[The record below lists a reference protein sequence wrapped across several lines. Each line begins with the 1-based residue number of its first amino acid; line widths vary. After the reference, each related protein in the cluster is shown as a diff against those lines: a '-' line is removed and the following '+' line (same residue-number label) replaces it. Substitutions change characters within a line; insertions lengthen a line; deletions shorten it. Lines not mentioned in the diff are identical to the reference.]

1 MNRCSILSQ
10 GWKANVKTV
19 FGVMS
24 LFLFLFTLPMLVEAR
39 DYQIRASDGEVYTV
53 TLGEDPGVH
62 NFSFRDA
69 DGEILRC
76 VTEDERAVATE
87 LYFAAKF
94 FWHALPWYSPENDF
108 EDWEASVRVIAKD
121 ALDKLGQ
128 RQIATMVAQHS
139 VTMLLIIG
147 QPNLFAPGAAD
158 VISAING
165 AIAGELERAVL
176 LNASYLAQIAGR
188 GAVKHER
195 ILRGLWSSYETRAIV
210 IPIDEINDASES
222 HYKAS
227 LYLAL
232 ASRLVSQYLQVP
244 NFEERISTFIRSI
257 VPFASKVETL
267 ASITYSNEHLQDL
280 HALRENSIA
289 GIHRESK
296 FQVYLGKK
304 RSRSELEAA
313 GFFQP
318 IVDTPLED
326 IRISIDDDPQ
336 RLDVRDYFSPKS
348 DNLLYVPR
356 ADDESVA
363 VARTETIGSSV
374 IIITPHNTG
383 RTSVEVTVV
392 GPRDLSVTESFT
404 VTVGQDIQPN
414 QVPEPDGT
422 IDHQLLLIDGPP
434 RTLDM
439 AEYFSWDNDL
449 DYEVDSDPSGIVE
462 ESISGSRV
470 TIKPRQIGN
479 ASVVVRAYDRND
491 ESLYAIQTI
500 PVLVYTNRATIV
512 RPPSPTTFRP
522 PTTPLPSV
530 VGLRKGVS
538 VITLLD
544 PGFPLNV
551 RKSPGKNA
559 EKEVILGS
567 GVTGIIT
574 DGPGDAPEDAFK
586 WWKVRWDASG
596 IEGWCVEWDRG
607 QILYRRPPD
616 LKILSLKADEDEV
629 VLGKPFRLEA
639 EVHNAGPGESAPTEI
654 YFYYA
659 TTRHSSLEVLK
670 RDSNLRVAGRGTV
683 EVPSLGKDK
692 TTKVS
697 LRVEA
702 PIDPDTYYYGA
713 LLPTNIDITTDY
725 TDDLGPE
732 VLNNNLAREVAVE
745 VTSFPD
751 LVVESISAS
760 KSILDPGEGFTLDAT
775 VRNQGL
781 GEPKYNAILD
791 YYRSSDA
798 YISTRDREV
807 GDDVIRSEDLDTN
820 EIAPPES
827 IRLSAPSEPGVYYY
841 GACVDLRNES
851 DTDNNCSGGVAITVR
866 ETNPSDLVVS
876 LVELSDSTLAPGGS
890 FTLEATVSNQGKGT
904 ARPTT
909 LRGYRSANASISTN
923 DTEIGSIQVG
933 SLRANAAETQQIHL
947 TVPLAVGTYYYG
959 VVVDSVGNESNTAN
973 NNSAGVA
980 LTVENLAPVASGTLP
995 AQTLVAGNEILL
1007 DVSAYFSDPNED
1019 ILTYYVF
1026 SDTASVVVAELSDL
1040 SNSELTLTPLA
1051 AGTATITV
1059 EVSDGEF
1066 TATQTIDVS
1075 VTAPNVLEEVWMPDA
1090 NLRAAVRA
1098 ALGLAP
1104 GDVLTQQALAKL
1116 TSVNFDNS
1124 DIKDL
1129 TGLEHA
1135 TQLTALYL
1143 SSNEVVDISVLS
1155 GLTQLTRLDLSGNSV
1170 SDVSVL
1176 SGLTQLTGL
1185 YLRWNDIVDISAL
1198 SGLTQLTRLDLVSNG
1213 LSDISVLSG
1222 LTQLTV
1228 LYLSDNEVVDISP
1241 LSGLTQLTS
1250 LSLGSNQIS
1259 DVSPLEGLI
1268 NLEELYLEGNPI
1280 SDFAPLRRLT
1290 AKNPD
1295 VDIDIDISVE
1305 VPSISE
1311 EIWMPDANLRA
1322 VVRAALGLAPD
1333 DVLTKRTMQRLTR
1346 LDASVWQAAAS
1357 EKISDLTGLEHAEQ
1371 LTELDLAENE
1381 IVNLSPLIGLTQLT
1395 ELDLSDNQVVDISSL
1410 SGLTQLTTLSLF
1422 NNEVV
1427 DIRTLSNLT
1436 QLTTLHLGFNDIVE
1450 ISPLAGLTQLTQLI
1464 LDNHN
1469 HNIVDISPLS
1479 DLTELTFLSLN
1490 WNEVVDISPLSG
1502 LTELTFLGLLE
1513 NEIEDVSALEGLI
1526 NLENLSLEGNP
1537 ISDFAPLR
1545 RLKAKNPDVAIDI
1558 DISVVAA
1565 AVSEET
1571 WMPDANLREAVR
1583 AALGLEPGDVLTK
1596 EWMQRLTKLDAS
1608 LPADAPASVKVSDLT
1623 GLEHATQLTYLDL
1636 YYNEVVDIS
1645 ALSGLTQLTSLD
1657 LWANDIVDI
1666 SALSGLTQLT
1676 SLRLGG
1682 NGLSDI
1688 SVLSGLTQLTLL
1700 SLWRNDIVD
1709 ISVLSGLTQLTWLY
1723 LWGNEIVD
1731 VSVLSGLTQLTELYL
1746 SGNEIVDVSPLAGL
1760 TQLTELD
1767 LGDNEIVDV
1776 SPLSGLTQLTRLDLI
1791 DNEVVDI
1798 SVLSGLT
1805 QLTWL
1810 YLSDNEVVDVSP
1822 LEGLTN
1828 LEELY
1833 LEGNPI
1839 ADLAPLR
1846 RLKSKNPDM
1855 EIDIDISIETPVISG
1870 GTAALHVYWTLFGH
1884 GEIQRS
1890 NLDGTSVRTLFTKL
1904 GYPVSI
1910 AVDVAGGKIYWAIND
1925 FGNGDG
1931 NKIQRA
1937 NLDGTNI
1944 QDIVTNEL
1952 LGQTYIALDVAGGKI
1967 YWTNDNYSG
1976 DGDGDKIQ
1984 CANLD
1989 GTNVQDIVTE
1999 ELSYLNGIALDVTRK
2014 KIYWTQLYKIQR
2026 SNLDGTNVQDIFA
2039 NSGGYN
2045 LFGIALDVAGGKVYW
2060 GNPSK
2065 SKIQRANLDGSNVQD
2080 FITGVEPR
2088 SIALDVAGGKVYWGN
2103 PSKSKIQRANL
2114 DGSNVEDIVTGVRG
2128 IIDIALGIFSQNPSP
2143 VVPVVREDVN
2153 RDGVIDLQDTAVVR
2167 ANLGQTGQ
2175 NDADV
2180 NDDNVVDVDDL
2191 VLVLAA
2197 IENAAAAPTTHTQ
2210 IQQLFTTKE
2219 VQQWLTEAQLSEE
2232 TSPAYLRGITM
2243 LEQILALLI
2252 PQETVLLANY
2262 PNPFNPETWIP
2273 YQLSKPADVTVSIY
2287 SVDGRLVRR
2296 LALGYQSAGVYR
2308 SRNRAAHWDGRNGV
2322 GEKVASGLY
2331 FYTFTA
2337 GSFTATRKM
2346 LIRK

>member
-53 TLGEDPGVH
+53 TLSGELGVH

-94 FWHALPWYSPENDF
+94 FWHALPRYKPENDF
-108 EDWEASVRVIAKD
+108 EDWEATVKVIAKD

-158 VISAING
+158 VISNING

-195 ILRGLWSSYETRAIV
+195 ILRGLWSSYETRSIV

-222 HYKAS
+222 DYKAS

-257 VPFASKVETL
+257 VPFASQVETL

-280 HALRENSIA
+280 RALRENSIA

-304 RSRSELEAA
+304 RSRSELEVA

-434 RTLDM
+434 ETLDM
-439 AEYFSWDNDL
+439 SEYFSWDNDL
-449 DYEVDSDPSGIVE
+449 DYEADSDPPGIVE
-462 ESISGSRV
+462 VSVSRSRV
-470 TIKPRQIGN
+470 TLTPRQIGN

-544 PGFPLNV
+544 PGFTLNV

-559 EKEVILGS
+559 EQEVILGS

-574 DGPGDAPEDAFK
+574 DGPRDAPEDAFK

-670 RDSNLRVAGRGTV
+670 RDSNLRVAGSGTV
-683 EVPSLGKDK
+683 EVPSLRKDK

-1051 AGTATITV
+1051 AGDATITV

-1090 NLRAAVRA
+1090 NLREAVRE
-1098 ALGLAP
+1098 ALDLAP
-1104 GDVLTQQALAKL
+1104 GDVLTQQAMQRLTKL
-1116 TSVNFDNS
+1116 DASLPSDAPASVKVS
-1124 DIKDL
+1124 DL
-1129 TGLEHA
+1129 TGIEHA
-1135 TQLTALYL
+1135 TQLTYLELTYNEVSDVSPLSSLTQLTELYL
-1143 SSNEVVDISVLS
+1143 WGNRVVDISVLSGLTQLTELYLWGNRVVDISALSGLTQLTSLELSWSGIVDISVLSGLTQLTELDLSGNEIVDISVLSGLTQLTELDLSGNEIVDISVLSGLTQLTKLDLGSNEIVDISVLSGLTQLTELDLGENEVVDISVLS
-1155 GLTQLTRLDLSGNSV
+1155 GLTQLTKLDLWNNEIV
-1170 SDVSVL
+1170 DISVL
-1176 SGLTQLTGL
+1176 SGLTQLTELDLG
-1185 YLRWNDIVDISAL
+1185 WNEIVDISVL
-1198 SGLTQLTRLDLVSNG
+1198 SGLTQLTELDLWNNEIVDISVLSGLTQLMELDLGWNEIVDISVLSGLTQLTELYLSWNEIVDISVLSGLTQLTELYLSYNEIVDISVLSGLTQLTSLGLGNNG

-1222 LTQLTV
+1222 LTQLT
-1228 LYLSDNEVVDISP
+1228 
-1241 LSGLTQLTS
+1241 
-1250 LSLGSNQIS
+1250 SLG
-1259 DVSPLEGLI
+1259 
-1268 NLEELYLEGNPI
+1268 
-1280 SDFAPLRRLT
+1280 
-1290 AKNPD
+1290 
-1295 VDIDIDISVE
+1295 
-1305 VPSISE
+1305 
-1311 EIWMPDANLRA
+1311 
-1322 VVRAALGLAPD
+1322 
-1333 DVLTKRTMQRLTR
+1333 
-1346 LDASVWQAAAS
+1346 
-1357 EKISDLTGLEHAEQ
+1357 
-1371 LTELDLAENE
+1371 
-1381 IVNLSPLIGLTQLT
+1381 
-1395 ELDLSDNQVVDISSL
+1395 
-1410 SGLTQLTTLSLF
+1410 
-1422 NNEVV
+1422 
-1427 DIRTLSNLT
+1427 
-1436 QLTTLHLGFNDIVE
+1436 
-1450 ISPLAGLTQLTQLI
+1450 
-1464 LDNHN
+1464 
-1469 HNIVDISPLS
+1469 
-1479 DLTELTFLSLN
+1479 
-1490 WNEVVDISPLSG
+1490 
-1502 LTELTFLGLLE
+1502 
-1513 NEIEDVSALEGLI
+1513 
-1526 NLENLSLEGNP
+1526 
-1537 ISDFAPLR
+1537 
-1545 RLKAKNPDVAIDI
+1545 
-1558 DISVVAA
+1558 
-1565 AVSEET
+1565 
-1571 WMPDANLREAVR
+1571 
-1583 AALGLEPGDVLTK
+1583 
-1596 EWMQRLTKLDAS
+1596 
-1608 LPADAPASVKVSDLT
+1608 
-1623 GLEHATQLTYLDL
+1623 
-1636 YYNEVVDIS
+1636 
-1645 ALSGLTQLTSLD
+1645 
-1657 LWANDIVDI
+1657 
-1666 SALSGLTQLT
+1666 
-1676 SLRLGG
+1676 LGG
-1682 NGLSDI
+1682 
-1688 SVLSGLTQLTLL
+1688 
-1700 SLWRNDIVD
+1700 NDIVD
-1709 ISVLSGLTQLTWLY
+1709 ISVLSGLTQLTKLG
-1723 LWGNEIVD
+1723 LDSNQISD
-1731 VSVLSGLTQLTELYL
+1731 VS
-1746 SGNEIVDVSPLAGL
+1746 A
-1760 TQLTELD
+1760 
-1767 LGDNEIVDV
+1767 
-1776 SPLSGLTQLTRLDLI
+1776 
-1791 DNEVVDI
+1791 
-1798 SVLSGLT
+1798 
-1805 QLTWL
+1805 
-1810 YLSDNEVVDVSP
+1810 
-1822 LEGLTN
+1822 LEGLIN
-1828 LEELY
+1828 LRRLSLKE
-1833 LEGNPI
+1833 NPI
-1839 ADLAPLR
+1839 ADLAPLH
-1846 RLKSKNPDM
+1846 RLKAKNPDVY
-1855 EIDIDISIETPVISG
+1855 IDIDIG
-1870 GTAALHVYWTLFGH
+1870 
-1884 GEIQRS
+1884 
-1890 NLDGTSVRTLFTKL
+1890 
-1904 GYPVSI
+1904 
-1910 AVDVAGGKIYWAIND
+1910 AV
-1925 FGNGDG
+1925 
-1931 NKIQRA
+1931 
-1937 NLDGTNI
+1937 
-1944 QDIVTNEL
+1944 
-1952 LGQTYIALDVAGGKI
+1952 
-1967 YWTNDNYSG
+1967 
-1976 DGDGDKIQ
+1976 
-1984 CANLD
+1984 
-1989 GTNVQDIVTE
+1989 
-1999 ELSYLNGIALDVTRK
+1999 
-2014 KIYWTQLYKIQR
+2014 
-2026 SNLDGTNVQDIFA
+2026 
-2039 NSGGYN
+2039 
-2045 LFGIALDVAGGKVYW
+2045 
-2060 GNPSK
+2060 
-2065 SKIQRANLDGSNVQD
+2065 
-2080 FITGVEPR
+2080 
-2088 SIALDVAGGKVYWGN
+2088 
-2103 PSKSKIQRANL
+2103 
-2114 DGSNVEDIVTGVRG
+2114 
-2128 IIDIALGIFSQNPSP
+2128 
-2143 VVPVVREDVN
+2143 
-2153 RDGVIDLQDTAVVR
+2153 
-2167 ANLGQTGQ
+2167 
-2175 NDADV
+2175 
-2180 NDDNVVDVDDL
+2180 
-2191 VLVLAA
+2191 
-2197 IENAAAAPTTHTQ
+2197 AAAP
-2210 IQQLFTTKE
+2210 
-2219 VQQWLTEAQLSEE
+2219 AAPMLSVE
-2232 TSPAYLRGITM
+2232 T
-2243 LEQILALLI
+2243 LLL
-2252 PQETVLLANY
+2252 PNY

-2273 YQLSKPADVTVSIY
+2273 YQLSKPADVTMSIY
-2287 SVDGRLVRR
+2287 SVDGKLVRT

-2308 SRNRAAHWDGRNGV
+2308 SRNRAVHWDGRNRV

-2337 GSFTATRKM
+2337 GDFTATRKM
-2346 LIRK
+2346 IIRK

>member
-1 MNRCSILSQ
+1 MRYTPLRS
-10 GWKANVKTV
+10 V
-19 FGVMS
+19 
-24 LFLFLFTLPMLVEAR
+24 R
-39 DYQIRASDGEVYTV
+39 D
-53 TLGEDPGVH
+53 LGVH

-94 FWHALPWYSPENDF
+94 FWHALPWYKPENDF
-108 EDWEASVRVIAKD
+108 EDWEATVRVIAKD

-434 RTLDM
+434 ETLDM
-439 AEYFSWDNDL
+439 SEYFSWDNDL
-449 DYEVDSDPSGIVE
+449 DYEADSDPPGIVE
-462 ESISGSRV
+462 VSVSRSRV
-470 TIKPRQIGN
+470 TLTPRQIGN

-1143 SSNEVVDISVLS
+1143 SSNEVVDISALS

-1213 LSDISVLSG
+1213 LSDVSVLSG

-1241 LSGLTQLTS
+1241 LSGLTQLTG
-1250 LSLGSNQIS
+1250 LSLG
-1259 DVSPLEGLI
+1259 
-1268 NLEELYLEGNPI
+1268 
-1280 SDFAPLRRLT
+1280 
-1290 AKNPD
+1290 
-1295 VDIDIDISVE
+1295 
-1305 VPSISE
+1305 
-1311 EIWMPDANLRA
+1311 
-1322 VVRAALGLAPD
+1322 
-1333 DVLTKRTMQRLTR
+1333 
-1346 LDASVWQAAAS
+1346 
-1357 EKISDLTGLEHAEQ
+1357 
-1371 LTELDLAENE
+1371 
-1381 IVNLSPLIGLTQLT
+1381 
-1395 ELDLSDNQVVDISSL
+1395 
-1410 SGLTQLTTLSLF
+1410 
-1422 NNEVV
+1422 
-1427 DIRTLSNLT
+1427 
-1436 QLTTLHLGFNDIVE
+1436 
-1450 ISPLAGLTQLTQLI
+1450 
-1464 LDNHN
+1464 
-1469 HNIVDISPLS
+1469 
-1479 DLTELTFLSLN
+1479 
-1490 WNEVVDISPLSG
+1490 
-1502 LTELTFLGLLE
+1502 
-1513 NEIEDVSALEGLI
+1513 
-1526 NLENLSLEGNP
+1526 
-1537 ISDFAPLR
+1537 
-1545 RLKAKNPDVAIDI
+1545 
-1558 DISVVAA
+1558 
-1565 AVSEET
+1565 
-1571 WMPDANLREAVR
+1571 
-1583 AALGLEPGDVLTK
+1583 
-1596 EWMQRLTKLDAS
+1596 
-1608 LPADAPASVKVSDLT
+1608 
-1623 GLEHATQLTYLDL
+1623 
-1636 YYNEVVDIS
+1636 
-1645 ALSGLTQLTSLD
+1645 
-1657 LWANDIVDI
+1657 
-1666 SALSGLTQLT
+1666 
-1676 SLRLGG
+1676 
-1682 NGLSDI
+1682 
-1688 SVLSGLTQLTLL
+1688 
-1700 SLWRNDIVD
+1700 
-1709 ISVLSGLTQLTWLY
+1709 
-1723 LWGNEIVD
+1723 
-1731 VSVLSGLTQLTELYL
+1731 
-1746 SGNEIVDVSPLAGL
+1746 
-1760 TQLTELD
+1760 
-1767 LGDNEIVDV
+1767 
-1776 SPLSGLTQLTRLDLI
+1776 
-1791 DNEVVDI
+1791 
-1798 SVLSGLT
+1798 
-1805 QLTWL
+1805 
-1810 YLSDNEVVDVSP
+1810 
-1822 LEGLTN
+1822 
-1828 LEELY
+1828 
-1833 LEGNPI
+1833 
-1839 ADLAPLR
+1839 
-1846 RLKSKNPDM
+1846 
-1855 EIDIDISIETPVISG
+1855 
-1870 GTAALHVYWTLFGH
+1870 
-1884 GEIQRS
+1884 
-1890 NLDGTSVRTLFTKL
+1890 
-1904 GYPVSI
+1904 
-1910 AVDVAGGKIYWAIND
+1910 
-1925 FGNGDG
+1925 
-1931 NKIQRA
+1931 
-1937 NLDGTNI
+1937 
-1944 QDIVTNEL
+1944 
-1952 LGQTYIALDVAGGKI
+1952 
-1967 YWTNDNYSG
+1967 
-1976 DGDGDKIQ
+1976 
-1984 CANLD
+1984 
-1989 GTNVQDIVTE
+1989 
-1999 ELSYLNGIALDVTRK
+1999 
-2014 KIYWTQLYKIQR
+2014 
-2026 SNLDGTNVQDIFA
+2026 
-2039 NSGGYN
+2039 
-2045 LFGIALDVAGGKVYW
+2045 
-2060 GNPSK
+2060 
-2065 SKIQRANLDGSNVQD
+2065 
-2080 FITGVEPR
+2080 
-2088 SIALDVAGGKVYWGN
+2088 
-2103 PSKSKIQRANL
+2103 
-2114 DGSNVEDIVTGVRG
+2114 
-2128 IIDIALGIFSQNPSP
+2128 
-2143 VVPVVREDVN
+2143 
-2153 RDGVIDLQDTAVVR
+2153 
-2167 ANLGQTGQ
+2167 
-2175 NDADV
+2175 
-2180 NDDNVVDVDDL
+2180 
-2191 VLVLAA
+2191 
-2197 IENAAAAPTTHTQ
+2197 
-2210 IQQLFTTKE
+2210 
-2219 VQQWLTEAQLSEE
+2219 
-2232 TSPAYLRGITM
+2232 
-2243 LEQILALLI
+2243 
-2252 PQETVLLANY
+2252 
-2262 PNPFNPETWIP
+2262 
-2273 YQLSKPADVTVSIY
+2273 
-2287 SVDGRLVRR
+2287 
-2296 LALGYQSAGVYR
+2296 
-2308 SRNRAAHWDGRNGV
+2308 
-2322 GEKVASGLY
+2322 
-2331 FYTFTA
+2331 
-2337 GSFTATRKM
+2337 
-2346 LIRK
+2346 

>member
-53 TLGEDPGVH
+53 TLSGELGVD

-94 FWHALPWYSPENDF
+94 FWHALPRYRPENDF
-108 EDWEASVRVIAKD
+108 EDWEATVKVIAKD

-158 VISAING
+158 VISNING

-195 ILRGLWSSYETRAIV
+195 ILRGLWSSYETRSIV

-222 HYKAS
+222 DYKAS

-257 VPFASKVETL
+257 VPFASQVETL

-280 HALRENSIA
+280 RALRENSIA

-304 RSRSELEAA
+304 RSRSELEVA

-434 RTLDM
+434 ETLDM
-439 AEYFSWDNDL
+439 SEYFSWDNDL
-449 DYEVDSDPSGIVE
+449 DYEADSDPPGIVE
-462 ESISGSRV
+462 VSVSRSRV
-470 TIKPRQIGN
+470 TLTPRQIGN

-544 PGFPLNV
+544 PGFTLNV

-559 EKEVILGS
+559 EQEVILGS

-629 VLGKPFRLEA
+629 VLGEPFRLEA

-670 RDSNLRVAGRGTV
+670 RDSNLRVAGSGTV

-745 VTSFPD
+745 VTSSPD

-798 YISTRDREV
+798 YISTKDREV

-866 ETNPSDLVVS
+866 ETNSSDLVVS

-909 LRGYRSANASISTN
+909 LRGYRSANASISAN

-1051 AGTATITV
+1051 AGDATITV

-1104 GDVLTQQALAKL
+1104 GDALTQQALAEL

-1129 TGLEHA
+1129 TGLEHV
-1135 TQLTALYL
+1135 TQLTSLYL
-1143 SSNEVVDISVLS
+1143 SSNEVVDISPLS

-1213 LSDISVLSG
+1213 LSDVSVLSG

-1241 LSGLTQLTS
+1241 LSGLTQLTG
-1250 LSLGSNQIS
+1250 LSLGDNQIS
-1259 DVSPLEGLI
+1259 DVSLIEGLI
-1268 NLEELYLEGNPI
+1268 NLEEL
-1280 SDFAPLRRLT
+1280 F
-1290 AKNPD
+1290 
-1295 VDIDIDISVE
+1295 
-1305 VPSISE
+1305 
-1311 EIWMPDANLRA
+1311 
-1322 VVRAALGLAPD
+1322 
-1333 DVLTKRTMQRLTR
+1333 
-1346 LDASVWQAAAS
+1346 
-1357 EKISDLTGLEHAEQ
+1357 
-1371 LTELDLAENE
+1371 
-1381 IVNLSPLIGLTQLT
+1381 
-1395 ELDLSDNQVVDISSL
+1395 
-1410 SGLTQLTTLSLF
+1410 
-1422 NNEVV
+1422 
-1427 DIRTLSNLT
+1427 
-1436 QLTTLHLGFNDIVE
+1436 
-1450 ISPLAGLTQLTQLI
+1450 
-1464 LDNHN
+1464 
-1469 HNIVDISPLS
+1469 
-1479 DLTELTFLSLN
+1479 
-1490 WNEVVDISPLSG
+1490 
-1502 LTELTFLGLLE
+1502 
-1513 NEIEDVSALEGLI
+1513 
-1526 NLENLSLEGNP
+1526 
-1537 ISDFAPLR
+1537 
-1545 RLKAKNPDVAIDI
+1545 
-1558 DISVVAA
+1558 
-1565 AVSEET
+1565 
-1571 WMPDANLREAVR
+1571 
-1583 AALGLEPGDVLTK
+1583 
-1596 EWMQRLTKLDAS
+1596 
-1608 LPADAPASVKVSDLT
+1608 
-1623 GLEHATQLTYLDL
+1623 
-1636 YYNEVVDIS
+1636 
-1645 ALSGLTQLTSLD
+1645 
-1657 LWANDIVDI
+1657 
-1666 SALSGLTQLT
+1666 
-1676 SLRLGG
+1676 
-1682 NGLSDI
+1682 
-1688 SVLSGLTQLTLL
+1688 
-1700 SLWRNDIVD
+1700 
-1709 ISVLSGLTQLTWLY
+1709 
-1723 LWGNEIVD
+1723 
-1731 VSVLSGLTQLTELYL
+1731 
-1746 SGNEIVDVSPLAGL
+1746 
-1760 TQLTELD
+1760 
-1767 LGDNEIVDV
+1767 
-1776 SPLSGLTQLTRLDLI
+1776 
-1791 DNEVVDI
+1791 
-1798 SVLSGLT
+1798 
-1805 QLTWL
+1805 
-1810 YLSDNEVVDVSP
+1810 
-1822 LEGLTN
+1822 
-1828 LEELY
+1828 

-1846 RLKSKNPDM
+1846 RLKSKNPGVY
-1855 EIDIDISIETPVISG
+1855 IDIDISVVATVVSEETWMPDANLRAKVRE
-1870 GTAALHVYWTLFGH
+1870 ALGLAPGDVLTQQAMQGL
-1884 GEIQRS
+1884 
-1890 NLDGTSVRTLFTKL
+1890 TKL
-1904 GYPVSI
+1904 DASLPWNAPASVKVSDLTGI
-1910 AVDVAGGKIYWAIND
+1910 EHATQLTYLDLDYNYLD
-1925 FGNGDG
+1925 LDY
-1931 NKIQRA
+1931 NKVSNMSVLSSLTQLTELHLSY
-1937 NLDGTNI
+1937 N
-1944 QDIVTNEL
+1944 DIVDISALSGLTQLTELYLWGNEVVDISVL
-1952 LGQTYIALDVAGGKI
+1952 SGLTQLTVLYLWRNEVVDISVLSGLTQLTKLYLGENEVVDISVLSGLTQLTELDL
-1967 YWTNDNYSG
+1967 WDNEIVDISVLSG
-1976 DGDGDKIQ
+1976 LTQ
-1984 CANLD
+1984 L
-1989 GTNVQDIVTE
+1989 T
-1999 ELSYLNGIALDVTRK
+1999 ELSLSNNEIVDISVLSGL
-2014 KIYWTQLYKIQR
+2014 TQLTE
-2026 SNLDGTNVQDIFA
+2026 LDIRNNEIVDISVL
-2039 NSGGYN
+2039 SGLTQLTVLY
-2045 LFGIALDVAGGKVYW
+2045 LW
-2060 GNPSK
+2060 GNEVVDISVLSGLTQLTK
-2065 SKIQRANLDGSNVQD
+2065 LYLGENEVVDISVLSGLTQLTVLYLWRNEIVDISVLSGLTQLTVLYLRNNEIVDISVLSGLTQLTELD
-2080 FITGVEPR
+2080 
-2088 SIALDVAGGKVYWGN
+2088 LWGN
-2103 PSKSKIQRANL
+2103 EVVDISVLSGLTQLTEL
-2114 DGSNVEDIVTGVRG
+2114 DLSYNEIVDISVLSGLTQLTVLYLR
-2128 IIDIALGIFSQNPSP
+2128 NN
-2143 VVPVVREDVN
+2143 E
-2153 RDGVIDLQDTAVVR
+2153 
-2167 ANLGQTGQ
+2167 
-2175 NDADV
+2175 
-2180 NDDNVVDVDDL
+2180 VVDVSALEGLINLRWLYLGGNPIADL
-2191 VLVLAA
+2191 APLRRLKAKNPDVYIDIDIGAV
-2197 IENAAAAPTTHTQ
+2197 AAAP
-2210 IQQLFTTKE
+2210 
-2219 VQQWLTEAQLSEE
+2219 AAPMLSVE
-2232 TSPAYLRGITM
+2232 T
-2243 LEQILALLI
+2243 LLL
-2252 PQETVLLANY
+2252 PNY

-2273 YQLSKPADVTVSIY
+2273 YQLSKPADVTMSIY

-2296 LALGYQSAGVYR
+2296 LALRYQSAGVYR

-2337 GSFTATRKM
+2337 GDFTATRKM

>member
-1 MNRCSILSQ
+1 MNRCSFLSQ

-280 HALRENSIA
+280 RALRENSIA

-304 RSRSELEAA
+304 RSRSELEVA

-363 VARTETIGSSV
+363 VAHTETIGSSV
-374 IIITPHNTG
+374 IIITPQNTG

-434 RTLDM
+434 ETLDM
-439 AEYFSWDNDL
+439 SEYFSWDNDL
-449 DYEVDSDPSGIVE
+449 DYEADSDPPGIVE
-462 ESISGSRV
+462 VSVSRSRV
-470 TIKPRQIGN
+470 TLTPRQIGN

-512 RPPSPTTFRP
+512 RPPAPTTFRP

-586 WWKVRWDASG
+586 WWKVRWDVSG

-1176 SGLTQLTGL
+1176 SGLTQLTVL

-1213 LSDISVLSG
+1213 LSDVSVLSG
-1222 LTQLTV
+1222 LTQLT
-1228 LYLSDNEVVDISP
+1228 LLDLSDNEVVDISP
-1241 LSGLTQLTS
+1241 LSGLTQLTV
-1250 LSLGSNQIS
+1250 LYLGSNQIS

-1268 NLEELYLEGNPI
+1268 NLEELSLKENPI
-1280 SDFAPLRRLT
+1280 LDFAPLRRLK

-1295 VDIDIDISVE
+1295 VDIDIDISV
-1305 VPSISE
+1305 VATVVSE
-1311 EIWMPDANLRA
+1311 ETWMPDANLREA
-1322 VVRAALGLAPD
+1322 VREALSLAPG
-1333 DVLTKRTMQRLTR
+1333 DVLTREAMQRLTR

-1513 NEIEDVSALEGLI
+1513 NEIEDVSAFEGLI
-1526 NLENLSLEGNP
+1526 NLEKLYLEGNP
-1537 ISDFAPLR
+1537 ISDFTPLR
-1545 RLKAKNPDVAIDI
+1545 RLKAKNPDVDIDI

-1583 AALGLEPGDVLTK
+1583 EALILAPGGVLTQQA
-1596 EWMQRLTKLDAS
+1596 MQRLTKLDAS

-2045 LFGIALDVAGGKVYW
+2045 LFGIGLDVAGGKVYW

-2088 SIALDVAGGKVYWGN
+2088 SIGLDVAGGKVYWIN
-2103 PSKSKIQRANL
+2103 PSKSKIQRVNL

-2128 IIDIALGIFSQNPSP
+2128 ISDIALGIFSQNPSP

-2252 PQETVLLANY
+2252 PQETALLANY